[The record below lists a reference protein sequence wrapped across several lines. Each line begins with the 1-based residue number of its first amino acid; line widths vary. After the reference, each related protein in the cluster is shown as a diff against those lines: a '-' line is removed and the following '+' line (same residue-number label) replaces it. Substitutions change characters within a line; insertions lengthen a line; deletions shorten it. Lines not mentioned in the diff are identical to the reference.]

1 MGAIEDQK
9 IDYRLKWLVL
19 TSVGM
24 GIFLGTIDSS
34 IVNIALP
41 TMTRQFQANFA
52 TVQWV
57 VLAYLLT
64 ITTLMLGVSRLA
76 DIKGKKPIYITG
88 FVIFTIGS
96 LLCGLSHTISMLIVS
111 RVLQGI
117 GGTMIT
123 SLGMAI
129 ITESFPPSERGRALG
144 LTSTIVSLGIV
155 LGPTLGGV
163 IIEHLSWNWIFF
175 VNLPVGIVGIIMVMR
190 FVPDIRPKGKQRF
203 DFPGAI
209 ILFICLLTFLLA
221 LTLGQRLGFTNQTVL
236 FISIICILSLVV
248 FIITE
253 LRTQQPM
260 IELRLFRDR
269 FFSINLITRII
280 TFISIAG
287 TLVLMPFYLEN
298 MLGYHTQQVGLM
310 MAIVPIAVGIIG
322 PISGTLSDRFGN
334 RLISVIGLA
343 TLVIGYVLVS
353 TLSAE
358 TSISGYLMRFF
369 PIGLGMG
376 IFQSPNNNAVMGSA
390 TRERLGIMSGIL
402 AISRTLG
409 QTSGIAILGTIW
421 ASRTFYYAGEVLA
434 AGATEAPITAQIAGL
449 HDTFTGIIVI
459 ISIALGLALWALAD
473 EYRSRKHR
481 PEAHKNTN

>member
-1 MGAIEDQK
+1 MEDQK

-19 TSVGM
+19 ASVGM

-57 VLAYLLT
+57 VLSYLLT
-64 ITTLMLGVSRLA
+64 ITTLMLSVSRLA
-76 DIKGKKPIYITG
+76 DIRGKKPIYTTG

-96 LLCGLSHTISMLIVS
+96 LLCGLSQTITMLIAS

-117 GGTMIT
+117 GATMIT

-129 ITESFPPSERGRALG
+129 ITESFPHTERGRALG
-144 LTSTIVSLGIV
+144 ITSTIVSVGIV
-155 LGPTLGGV
+155 LGPTLGGF
-163 IIEHLSWNWIFF
+163 IIEQLSWNWIFF
-175 VNLPVGIVGIIMVMR
+175 VNLPIGIVGIIMVLR
-190 FVPDIRPKGKQRF
+190 FVPDIRPKGKQHF

-221 LTLGQRLGFTNQTVL
+221 LTLGQRMGFTNQTVL
-236 FISIICILSLVV
+236 FVSIVCAISLVI
-248 FIITE
+248 FIIVE
-253 LRTQQPM
+253 LRIHHPM
-260 IELRLFRDR
+260 IELRLFGNL

-298 MLGYHTQQVGLM
+298 ILGFNTQKVGVM

-322 PISGTLSDRFGN
+322 PISGTLSDRFGS
-334 RLISVIGLA
+334 RIISVFGLV
-343 TLVIGYVLVS
+343 TLVVGYVLVS
-353 TLSAE
+353 TLSPE
-358 TSISGYLMRFF
+358 TGTVGYLLRFF

-376 IFQSPNNNAVMGSA
+376 IFQSPNSSAIMGTA
-390 TRERLGIMSGIL
+390 PRERLGIVSGML

-409 QTSGIAILGTIW
+409 QVSGIAILGTIW
-421 ASRTFYYAGEVLA
+421 ASRTFYYTGEVLE
-434 AGATEAPITAQIAGL
+434 AGATEAPISAQVAGL
-449 HDTFTGIIVI
+449 HDTFTGIVVI
-459 ISIALGLALWALAD
+459 ISIALVLGLWALAE
-473 EYRSRKHR
+473 EYRSRKHQ
-481 PEAHKNTN
+481 PEHQGSGN